1 MIALHALC
9 NFDSFG
15 FSSPYFTLQVS
26 RVLHLLYRLIV
37 QPNTSRARSFSDSF
51 ISCGGLEALLVLLQR
66 ETKTGETYVSG
77 GSNTKVDE
85 DMTNQG
91 PGIEAHGIQDSSS
104 GDMFVQLGES
114 QQYDNSLDRIQDV
127 EPSDSKEELAE
138 FSHHEG
144 DSTLKSDGDDS
155 YILSPQDKKIER
167 RPSVPENVMLRNLG
181 GIGFSISADSARNN
195 VYNID
200 NSDGIVVGIITLFGA
215 LVASG
220 HLKLNT
226 DFGSPKIASHSSI
239 GLPTEGSS
247 MFTDKISLFLFA
259 LQKAFEAAPQRL
271 MTSNVYMVLLGASV
285 RLGFQ
290 LFPLFFFHD

>member
-1 MIALHALC
+1 MFFATY
-9 NFDSFG
+9 DSVG
-15 FSSPYFTLQVS
+15 DSSPYFTLQVA

-51 ISCGGLEALLVLLQR
+51 ISCGGLEAVLVLLQR

-77 GSNTKVDE
+77 VSSTKVDE
-85 DMTNQG
+85 DMSNLG

-104 GDMFVQLGES
+104 VDTVVQLGES
-114 QQYDNSLDRIQDV
+114 QQYDNSPDCGQDV
-127 EPSDSKEELAE
+127 EPSESREELAE
-138 FSHHEG
+138 FSHREG
-144 DSTLKSDGDDS
+144 NSELKSDSHNS
-155 YILSPQDKKIER
+155 YPLSPQDKKIER
-167 RPSVPENVMLRNLG
+167 MPSVPENVMLRNLG
-181 GIGFSISADSARNN
+181 GISFSISADSARNN

-200 NSDGIVVGIITLFGA
+200 NSDGIVVGIITLFAA

-226 DFGSPKIASHSSI
+226 NFGSPKIASHSSI

-247 MFTDKISLFLFA
+247 MFTDKISLLLFA

-271 MTSNVYMVLLGASV
+271 MTSNVYLVLLGASV
-285 RLGFQ
+285 RLGFH
-290 LFPLFFFHD
+290 LFPLFFS